1 MRFTIIANAI
11 LMIDIRTIGLET
23 FLPCATLLS
32 VFLDMKYSNANLQL
46 SFRLKYTK
54 VFCLKSIF
62 IFLISSC
69 SFGGPI
75 SEVKTT
81 DSLLISNENNIKVGA
96 EDMPNILALIKD
108 KKVGIVGNQSSLV
121 GNIHL
126 VDTLIGSNVN
136 VVRVFS
142 PEHGFRGDADA
153 GELVSN
159 GKDAKTGL
167 TIVSLY
173 GKNKKPTAEQ
183 LKGIDVLIFDIQ
195 DVGVRFYTYISTLHY
210 VMEACAENDVSL
222 VVLDR
227 PNPNGHYVDGPV
239 LDVKFKSFV
248 GMHPIPIVHGM
259 TIAEYAQMINGE
271 KWLKDGLQ
279 CEMTIVPCEGYN
291 HNMPYSL
298 PVPPSP
304 NLRSDLSIQLYPSLC
319 LLEATTVSIGRGTDF
334 PFEVYGHPDF
344 SETGFSFIPKSGF
357 GSKEPKQENKKCN
370 GYHLEDEK
378 YRRMEKLDLS
388 FLVNANKQLNGKLF
402 IDREKFFNLL
412 AGNDVLIEQL
422 KNGLT
427 EEGIRKSWE
436 PKLSEFKIIREKYL
450 LYE

>member
-1 MRFTIIANAI
+1 M

-32 VFLDMKYSNANLQL
+32 VFLDMKYSNPNLQF

-69 SFGGPI
+69 SFGNTIPEINADDSTTVI
-75 SEVKTT
+75 SIN
-81 DSLLISNENNIKVGA
+81 SIRVGA
-96 EDMPNILALIKD
+96 QNTLNIIALLKH

-121 GNIHL
+121 GITHL
-126 VDTLIGSNVN
+126 VDTLVSSQVN

-153 GELVSN
+153 GEVVSN
-159 GKDAKTGL
+159 GKDSKTGL
-167 TIVSLY
+167 PIVSLY
-173 GKNKKPTAEQ
+173 GKNKKPTDEQ
-183 LKGIDVLIFDIQ
+183 LKGIDIMIFDIQ

-210 VMEACAENDVSL
+210 VMQACAENNIEL
-222 VVLDR
+222 IVLDR
-227 PNPNGHYVDGPV
+227 PNPNGHYVDGPI
-239 LDVKFKSFV
+239 LDMKYASFV

-271 KWLKDGLQ
+271 GWLGENVTCKL
-279 CEMTIVPCEGYN
+279 TTVLCEGYS
-291 HNMPYSL
+291 HDTPYSL

-304 NLRSDLSIQLYPSLC
+304 NLRSDLSVQLYPSLC

-344 SETGFSFIPKSGF
+344 PITTFSFTPKAGF
-357 GSKEPKQENKKCN
+357 GSKDPKQEGLNCN
-370 GYHLEDEK
+370 GYHLNDKQYERI
-378 YRRMEKLDLS
+378 YQLDFS

-402 IDREKFFNLL
+402 IDQDKFLNLL

-422 KNGLT
+422 KNGLS
-427 EEGIRKSWE
+427 EAEIRLSWE
-436 PKLSEFKIIREKYL
+436 PKLTEFKEMRKKYL
-450 LYE
+450 IYD

>member
-1 MRFTIIANAI
+1 M
-11 LMIDIRTIGLET
+11 
-23 FLPCATLLS
+23 
-32 VFLDMKYSNANLQL
+32 
-46 SFRLKYTK
+46 
-54 VFCLKSIF
+54 
-62 IFLISSC
+62 ISSC
-69 SFGGPI
+69 SFGGAT
-75 SEVKTT
+75 SEVKTS
-81 DSLLISNENNIKVGA
+81 DSLLISNGNNIRVGA
-96 EDMPNILALIKD
+96 ENIPHILNLIKD

-121 GNIHL
+121 GKVHL
-126 VDTLIGSNVN
+126 VDTLLNSKADII
-136 VVRVFS
+136 RVFS

-183 LKGIDVLIFDIQ
+183 LKGIDILIFDIQ

-210 VMEACAENDVSL
+210 VMEACGENDVPL
-222 VVLDR
+222 IVLDR

-239 LDVKFKSFV
+239 LDMKYKSFV

-279 CEMTIVPCEGYN
+279 CELTVIPCEGYN

-344 SETGFSFIPKSGF
+344 SETGFSFTPKSGF

-370 GYHLEDEK
+370 GYHLKDEK
-378 YRRMEKLDLS
+378 YQRMEKLDLS
-388 FLVNANKQLNGKLF
+388 FLVNANQQLNGKLF

-422 KNGLT
+422 KNGIS
-427 EEGIRKSWE
+427 ENEIRASWE
-436 PKLSEFKIIREKYL
+436 AELNEFKEIRRKYL
-450 LYE
+450 LYD